1 MKKLLLLPF
10 LGLLLLTSACASIVE
25 GTTQT
30 VTVSTDPSGAT
41 CDLRRN
47 GATIAVVN
55 PTPGSVTL
63 DKSRDHVSV
72 ECRKEGYQAGAE
84 SLASG
89 FQGMTFGNVLFGGLV
104 GVAIDA
110 SSGAMH
116 KYPPA
121 IIVALPPERF
131 GSADER
137 DAWFAQRAARIEEE
151 FAEAMS
157 KLRRECLQSANDGG
171 ESCRSAVEA
180 LEKEK
185 EARLAANETQ
195 RAATPLRI

>member
-1 MKKLLLLPF
+1 MRKLLLLPV

-30 VTVSTDPSGAT
+30 VTVSTDPSGAI
-41 CDLRRN
+41 CELRRN
-47 GATIAVVN
+47 GATVAVVN

-72 ECRKEGYQAGAE
+72 ECEKEGHQPAAD

-89 FQGMTFGNVLFGGLV
+89 FQGMTFGNILFGGFV

-121 IIVALPPERF
+121 ITVVLPPEQF
-131 GSADER
+131 GSAEER
-137 DAWFAQRAARIEEE
+137 DAWFARRAARIEEE
-151 FAEAMS
+151 AAAA
-157 KLRRECLQSANDGG
+157 LAAVRRECAQRANDND
-171 ESCRSAVEA
+171 ENCKAAVEA
-180 LEKEK
+180 VEKEK
-185 EARLAANETQ
+185 EARLAANEAQ
-195 RAATPLRI
+195 RAASTLRT